1 MQTTHNMTSEQHSIE
16 MDKIVDAN
24 TKELLQWIE
33 TCKDESRKEILIS
46 SIRVQLW
53 KVTRDMNTLRDNYL
67 KS

>member
-1 MQTTHNMTSEQHSIE
+1 MTSEQHSIE
-16 MDKIVDAN
+16 MDKIIDAN

-46 SIRVQLW
+46 SVRVQLY
-53 KVTRDMNTLRDNYL
+53 KVTREMNALRDNYL

>member
-1 MQTTHNMTSEQHSIE
+1 MTSEQHSIE

>member
-1 MQTTHNMTSEQHSIE
+1 MTSEQHSIE
-16 MDKIVDAN
+16 MDKIIDAN

-46 SIRVQLW
+46 SVRVQLY
-53 KVTRDMNTLRDNYL
+53 KVTREMNQLRDNYL

>member
-1 MQTTHNMTSEQHSIE
+1 MTSEQHSIE
-16 MDKIVDAN
+16 MDKIIDAN

-46 SIRVQLW
+46 SVRVQLW
-53 KVTRDMNTLRDNYL
+53 KVTREMNALRDNYL